1 MCFLST
7 ASFFALLSLCNL
19 VQSDSVSRNEKMQFK
34 PANVFR
40 YKGSIELYRAP
51 VLVYKG
57 TLPQVAWG
65 ECILT
70 AFFVPDQGQYSVSLA
85 VGDRVRPLPD
95 PEHYFL
101 YLKKMYE
108 KKKYD

>member
-1 MCFLST
+1 
-7 ASFFALLSLCNL
+7 
-19 VQSDSVSRNEKMQFK
+19 
-34 PANVFR
+34 
-40 YKGSIELYRAP
+40 
-51 VLVYKG
+51 
-57 TLPQVAWG
+57 
-65 ECILT
+65 LT